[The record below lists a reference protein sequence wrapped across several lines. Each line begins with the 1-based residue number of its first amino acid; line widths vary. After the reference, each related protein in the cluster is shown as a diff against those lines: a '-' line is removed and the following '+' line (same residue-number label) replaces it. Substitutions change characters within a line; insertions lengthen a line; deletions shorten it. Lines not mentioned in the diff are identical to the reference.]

1 MSFNLSSLGIPS
13 MPSAQT
19 DLTPE
24 AIAETN
30 RFMQQ
35 VYGWMAFAL
44 VVSGATAYYVSTD
57 LTILKWIFEK
67 WLFLPLMLVELALVM
82 GLSWLIQKMNALLA
96 TALFVLYSFFTG
108 LTLSVI
114 FLIYELGSIVEI
126 FALSAGVFLALS
138 VYGYTTKRDLTGI
151 GTLAI
156 FGLFGIVIAGIIN
169 LFVYNSVA
177 DFVITVIWL
186 GVFIILTAYDTQ
198 KIKNMNIIGNE
209 WTDDDKKEA
218 IMWALTLYLD
228 FINLFLKLLR
238 LFGKRR

>member
-57 LTILKWIFEK
+57 LTLLKWIFEK

-114 FLIYELGSIVEI
+114 FLVYELGSIVEI

-156 FGLFGIVIAGIIN
+156 FGLFGIVISGIIN
-169 LFVYNSVA
+169 LFFYNSVA
-177 DFVITVIWL
+177 DFIITVIGL